1 MNEFKIGDRVDW
13 LDPDGSRISE
23 GWVVK
28 SIPES
33 DSEDV
38 YTIAHD
44 DGSEAE
50 VFGCEI
56 RHASVSRNDNVH
68 TGKTGG

>member
-28 SIPES
+28 LIPEPGN
-33 DSEDV
+33 EDV
-38 YTIAHD
+38 YTIAKD

-50 VFGCEI
+50 VFGCEL
-56 RHASVSRNDNVH
+56 RHASVSISDDLRTV
-68 TGKTGG
+68 KTGG